1 MGSLVENSWLSVMF
15 CLASCIIEHNAQLQ
29 SFQVKMP
36 ATRENKYQN
45 PTRITYP
52 EQKAKEMQIKVH
64 YISLVKSYTNTSQD
78 EFTLP
83 NGTVLSELLDKIA
96 EDYGKPF
103 TQEVYDPTKKEMKAS
118 FVAMVN
124 GVLMDQ
130 LQGVNTP
137 LKDRDSVILMSL
149 MTGG

>member
-1 MGSLVENSWLSVMF
+1 MEV
-15 CLASCIIEHNAQLQ
+15 
-29 SFQVKMP
+29 
-36 ATRENKYQN
+36 
-45 PTRITYP
+45 
-52 EQKAKEMQIKVH
+52 KVH

-83 NGTVLSELLDKIA
+83 EKTTLSELLDKIA

-103 TQEVYDPTKKEMKAS
+103 THEVYDPIKKEMKTS

-130 LQGVNTP
+130 LKGINTP
-137 LKDRDSVILMSL
+137 LKNRDSVILMSL
-149 MTGG
+149 VTGG